1 MRAVKRVERLGMT
14 NCRFFQGNMDYF
26 SGKFDVGVS
35 LHACGV
41 ATDLVR
47 VIFLMFRKYLKNS
60 QL

>member
-1 MRAVKRVERLGMT
+1 MKVENKEESLMRAVKRVERLGMT

-47 VIFLMFRKYLKNS
+47 VHSEL
-60 QL
+60 